1 MSTITD
7 KDIENMLNE
16 RKKQDEF
23 FTKLYTQSEY
33 QKQQN
38 YNNITNQSKE
48 KTNDAFINN
57 TLNSYD
63 SKIYGSF

>member
-38 YNNITNQSKE
+38 YNITNQTKE

-63 SKIYGSF
+63 NNIYSSF